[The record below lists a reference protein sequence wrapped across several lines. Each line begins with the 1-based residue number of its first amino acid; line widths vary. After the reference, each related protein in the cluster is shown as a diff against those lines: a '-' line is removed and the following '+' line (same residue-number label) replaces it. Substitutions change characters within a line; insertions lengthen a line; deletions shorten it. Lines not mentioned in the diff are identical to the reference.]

1 MQSQNSLLH
10 PIYTLAAAGSI
21 ASRHSTSGRRPV
33 IGVPPSVTGRCTEPL
48 PRQASEP
55 NSTSTGVGV
64 FTSVLNFSLPFDG

>member
-1 MQSQNSLLH
+1 MLVHAPDRRGALEALGHVQERELH
-10 PIYTLAAAGSI
+10 DPLEDLAGAAA
-21 ASRHSTSGRRPV
+21 P
-33 IGVPPSVTGRCTEPL
+33 